1 MKNKKN
7 KATQATKEYEVCY
20 VVTYTATIKANSQ
33 DEADEMASHMVLD
46 LGDMEIQDESIEVT
60 EL

>member
-20 VVTYTATIKANSQ
+20 VVTYTTTIKANSQ
-33 DEADEMASHMVLD
+33 DEADEMACQMD
-46 LGDMEIQDESIEVT
+46 LSDMEIQDENIEVT